1 MRDLPTRNPAR
12 FTEAA
17 IGMLG
22 TWSQVEL
29 GQSNGASCSSG
40 HCTVQPQREPCCLG
54 GGGEE
59 RQAPRGQARLEFI
72 KPTPLLSVGSWPIL
86 QGVVST
92 KGSGVLLVE
101 ACDSAVRPCGCG
113 PEGSSYSLQRI
124 GQHTP

>member
-1 MRDLPTRNPAR
+1 MVLPPALDTALSSLSGNPAALVGVVR
-12 FTEAA
+12 DAKHR
-17 IGMLG
+17 GPG
-22 TWSQVEL
+22 TAEL
-29 GQSNGASCSSG
+29 
-40 HCTVQPQREPCCLG
+40 
-54 GGGEE
+54 
-59 RQAPRGQARLEFI
+59 QARLEFI
-72 KPTPLLSVGSWPIL
+72 KPTPLLSVGSWRIL

>member
-1 MRDLPTRNPAR
+1 MVRPPALDTTALSSLRGNPAALVGVVR
-12 FTEAA
+12 DAMHR
-17 IGMLG
+17 GPG
-22 TWSQVEL
+22 TAEL
-29 GQSNGASCSSG
+29 
-40 HCTVQPQREPCCLG
+40 L
-54 GGGEE
+54 
-59 RQAPRGQARLEFI
+59 ARLEFI

>member
-1 MRDLPTRNPAR
+1 MGP
-12 FTEAA
+12 
-17 IGMLG
+17 G
-22 TWSQVEL
+22 TAQL
-29 GQSNGASCSSG
+29 
-40 HCTVQPQREPCCLG
+40 
-54 GGGEE
+54 
-59 RQAPRGQARLEFI
+59 QARLEFI

-124 GQHTP
+124 GPTLPEGKGNRAIIEGIFQEEVSHTGLAGCMMERFLD